1 LDSETPPELMTSSQ
15 PYLIRAIYD
24 WIIDNGFTPYLLVN
38 AENDYAM
45 IPRDFVEDGK
55 IVLNINPSAI
65 SDLQLG
71 NDYIMFNARFSGKAM
86 EVSVPIVAVL
96 AIYARENGQ
105 GMMFDENNN
114 HLPPAPPEGNPP
126 PEKPKKSQK
135 PQLKVVK

>member
-1 LDSETPPELMTSSQ
+1 MTSSQ

-24 WIIDNGFTPYLLVN
+24 WIIDNDFTPYLLVN

-105 GMMFDENNN
+105 GMMFDENTNN
-114 HLPPAPPEGNPP
+114 LPPTPPEDTTP

>member
-1 LDSETPPELMTSSQ
+1 MDNELPPESMTSSQ
-15 PYLIRAIYD
+15 PYLIRGIYD
-24 WIIDNGFTPYLLVN
+24 WIIDNAMTPYLLVN

-86 EVSVPIVAVL
+86 EVSVPVISVL

-105 GMMFDENNN
+105 GMMFDDNGTN
-114 HLPPAPPEGNPP
+114 LPPNPPENTPP

>member
-1 LDSETPPELMTSSQ
+1 MTSSQ

-24 WIIDNGFTPYLLVN
+24 WVIDNDFTPYLLVN

-105 GMMFDENNN
+105 GMMFDENTSN
-114 HLPPAPPEGNPP
+114 LTPTPPEDTTP